1 MYLKQQLSDRQLQ
14 EVHHIIQSYE
24 YYCGCMVTPNV
35 SSLSSEVFTRLK
47 LTCSSPIEWACYGAT
62 IRTMRKNLC
71 LCCGV
76 NKGVINQELKKCYKT
91 VLPICEECKKFKEPM
106 KQMPHKTAEA
116 QRTINKMFPKKK
128 MVTPACVFF
137 NLLHYVSILVLFFM

>member
-76 NKGVINQELKKCYKT
+76 NMRG
-91 VLPICEECKKFKEPM
+91 ICEEYKKFKEPM

-137 NLLHYVSILVLFFM
+137 NLLHYVSILVLFM

>member
-1 MYLKQQLSDRQLQ
+1 MYLKQQLSDHQLQ

-76 NKGVINQELKKCYKT
+76 NMRG
-91 VLPICEECKKFKEPM
+91 ICEECKKFKEAM
-106 KQMPHKTAEA
+106 KQMPHKTAGA